1 MGLKHRVRNFPVLP
15 SKHLVGNDLRVV
27 PTGVF
32 RRPRRTIT
40 IRFSSENRVPGLD
53 WPDLERTLLLA
64 LLGLR
69 GGAVVILLIIIVAIV
84 IQLGINLLIKVDKVL
99 RATVAHLSSLF
110 FGTTVRISVIVSEK
124 AIRLVLLA
132 TPLDQTNLVHNLAT
146 R

>member
-1 MGLKHRVRNFPVLP
+1 MRLEHRVRYLSILS
-15 SKHLVGNDLRVV
+15 SKHLVGNDLWVV

-32 RRPRRTIT
+32 RRPRRAIT
-40 IRFSSENRVPGLD
+40 IRFGSENRVPCLD
-53 WPDLERTLLLA
+53 WPYLERTLLLA
-64 LLGLR
+64 LLGLW
-69 GGAVVILLIIIVAIV
+69 GGAVVIFLIIVVAIV

-132 TPLDQTNLVHNLAT
+132 TPLYQTDLVHDLAT